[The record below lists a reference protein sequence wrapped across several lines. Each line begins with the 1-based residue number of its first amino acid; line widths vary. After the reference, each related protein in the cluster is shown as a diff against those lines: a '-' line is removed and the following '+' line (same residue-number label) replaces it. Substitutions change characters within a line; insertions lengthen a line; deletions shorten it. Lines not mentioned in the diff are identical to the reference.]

1 MMNRNILST
10 MASCAAVAALMV
22 AATGESLAEGEINM
36 LVWEGYA
43 DPSFIDP
50 FEAETGCKVSATY
63 VGSNDDYAAKLAAGG
78 GIYDITSAPMDSTGV
93 LIDAGFL
100 DPIDLSRIEGWD
112 DIYPQFRDAAA
123 INVGGEVYGVPYIW
137 GSVPIMYR
145 TDMITDEIDSIEALW
160 DPKYA
165 GKIAIWDDKTA
176 LYMGARLA
184 GHYNVYTL
192 DAEQLEDAKNKMI
205 EQGPVLRK
213 YWATAGE
220 LVDLFVKGEVWISNT
235 WGGYQSS
242 LILEQ
247 GIPVVEVLPK
257 EGAGAYADSWNIV
270 RGTPNLDC
278 AYEYINYAVS
288 PRGQCGV
295 YRVTGYSLANEA
307 SAKSCMTPEEFVAA
321 HQDDPAYFNKLNVWE
336 NLGPNLEPYTNAW
349 NAVKAAQ

>member
-1 MMNRNILST
+1 MQSAWFQYDLSERKIMMNRTILST

-165 GKIAIWDDKTA
+165 GKIAVWDDKTA

-205 EQGPVLRK
+205 EQAL
-213 YWATAGE
+213 
-220 LVDLFVKGEVWISNT
+220 S
-235 WGGYQSS
+235 
-242 LILEQ
+242 
-247 GIPVVEVLPK
+247 
-257 EGAGAYADSWNIV
+257 
-270 RGTPNLDC
+270 C
-278 AYEYINYAVS
+278 AS
-288 PRGQCGV
+288 TGRPRVNWSTC
-295 YRVTGYSLANEA
+295 S
-307 SAKSCMTPEEFVAA
+307 
-321 HQDDPAYFNKLNVWE
+321 
-336 NLGPNLEPYTNAW
+336 
-349 NAVKAAQ
+349 